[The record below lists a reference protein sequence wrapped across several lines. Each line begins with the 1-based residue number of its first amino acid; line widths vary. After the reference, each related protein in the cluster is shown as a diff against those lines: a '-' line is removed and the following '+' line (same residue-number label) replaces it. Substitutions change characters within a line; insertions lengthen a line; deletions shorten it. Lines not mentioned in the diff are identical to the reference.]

1 MFQSKHE
8 QRDAQLPAARDRIKA
23 AIEKDLAEDPS
34 ILALF
39 YGGSVGKGNSDRY
52 SDIDLRIIVADDM
65 FDMYREKMKQR
76 ANRWGNVLFYEEMP
90 LAYYCTFHYDS
101 FVKVDLFQYRLKDVL
116 PSFWL
121 RHIEIFYDA
130 TGMLEDVVQKS
141 KELVFDPTT
150 EDVQFWRTKFF
161 ASVHELYRRVM
172 RGELYYAL
180 SCLDTM
186 RFLMTVGW
194 YMEMGIQP
202 NALGDWAKIEGS
214 RSLLTEAQ
222 QAELAA
228 WGCGRDEEELMYVAE
243 KIVQS
248 FKQIHASLCAQVGL
262 KEDEAWVDDIMQQ
275 VF

>member
-1 MFQSKHE
+1 MVQSKHE
-8 QRDAQLPAARDRIKA
+8 GRDAGLPAERERIKA
-23 AIEKDLAEDPS
+23 AIEEDLAGDPS

-39 YGGSVGKGNSDRY
+39 YGGSVGQGNSDSY

-65 FDMYREKMKQR
+65 YEVYRDKMMQR
-76 ANRWGNVLFYEEMP
+76 AHRWGNILFVENMSF
-90 LAYYCTFHYDS
+90 AHYCTIHYES

-130 TGMLEDVVQKS
+130 TGLLEDVVRKS
-141 KELVFDPTT
+141 KELVFDPAI

-186 RFLMTVGW
+186 RFLMAVAW
-194 YMEMGIQP
+194 YMEKGIQP
-202 NALGDWAKIEGS
+202 NALGDWAKIEGE
-214 RSLLTEAQ
+214 RSLLSAAQ
-222 QAELAA
+222 KEELAA
-228 WGCGRDEEELMYVAE
+228 WDCGRDETELMAVAE
-243 KIVQS
+243 RIVSS
-248 FKQIHASLCAQVGL
+248 FKLVHASLCDQVGL
-262 KEDEAWVDDIMQQ
+262 AVDEAWIDRIMQQ

>member
-1 MFQSKHE
+1 MFHSKHE
-8 QRDAQLPAARDRIKA
+8 DRDATLPEERARIKA
-23 AIEKDLAEDPS
+23 SIEEDLAGDPS

-39 YGGSVGKGNSDRY
+39 YGGSVGRGNSDRY

-65 FDMYREKMKQR
+65 YEIYRDKMMQR
-76 ANRWGNVLFYEEMP
+76 AHRWGNILFVEDMP
-90 LAYYCTFHYDS
+90 IAHYCTIHYDN

-141 KELVFDPTT
+141 NELVFDPMI
-150 EDVQFWRTKFF
+150 EDVHFWRTKFF

-172 RGELYYAL
+172 RGELYYAM

-194 YMEMGIQP
+194 CMERGIQP
-202 NALGDWAKIEGS
+202 NALGDWAKVEGN
-214 RSLLTEAQ
+214 RSVLTAKQ
-222 QAELAA
+222 QEELAS
-228 WGCGRDEEELMYVAE
+228 WDCHRDEEKLMAVAE
-243 KIVQS
+243 QIVQS
-248 FKQIHASLCAQVGL
+248 FKQVHASLCDQVGL
-262 KEDEAWVDDIMQQ
+262 EVDEAWVDRIMEQI
-275 VF
+275 F